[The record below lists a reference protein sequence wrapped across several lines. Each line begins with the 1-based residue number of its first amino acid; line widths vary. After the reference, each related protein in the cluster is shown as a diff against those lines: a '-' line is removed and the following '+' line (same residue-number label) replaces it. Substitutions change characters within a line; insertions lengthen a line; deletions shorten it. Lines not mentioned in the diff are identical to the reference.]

1 MIRVLVVEDDS
12 NLRAIVR
19 RILQRA
25 GYEVIEACNGLEAV
39 EKLHAM
45 SDTSVHLVITDILM
59 PEREGIETIVG
70 LRRQH
75 PEIKIIAMSG
85 GGKGGAD
92 HYLEMAREF
101 GADHA
106 MHKPFDKADLLAA
119 VENLVGLATAQ

>member
-1 MIRVLVVEDDS
+1 MTRVLVVEDDS

-25 GYEVIEACNGLEAV
+25 GYEVIEACNGLEAADRLQ
-39 EKLHAM
+39 E
-45 SDTSVHLVITDILM
+45 TSVELVITDILM
-59 PEREGIETIVG
+59 PDREGIETIVN
-70 LRRQH
+70 LKRNH
-75 PEIKIIAMSG
+75 PGIKIIAMSG

-101 GADHA
+101 GANHT

-119 VENLVGLATAQ
+119 VEDLIGQAVAP